1 MFYFPAIGPGCG
13 DLDGLGAGSVIE
25 YHMVNDELYA
35 NVSCREGLYFE
46 GTHLSKALLH
56 CSSDVW
62 DRDLRPCK
70 GKSTSKLS
78 QEKCT
83 KIEFHQNIVQAKI
96 INNGPMISYCVLTL
110 KIEAKGERER

>member
-13 DLDGLGAGSVIE
+13 DLDGLGAGSLIE

-70 GKSTSKLS
+70 GKSTSECS
-78 QEKCT
+78 HEVGICT
-83 KIEFHQNIVQAKI
+83 KREFHKSVVQTKI
-96 INNGPMISYCVLTL
+96 IYIRPIIAYCL
-110 KIEAKGERER
+110 IINPEDGGER